1 MTKKIKKQTPLSVKF
16 KDETKVHPLLRD
28 YFGYS
33 LFKASARL
41 RSLMDQALA
50 KYEMQ
55 SHHLGIIKLLQLKGS
70 ISQIQIG
77 DELGIDK
84 ASMVKLIDQL
94 EKEKYVSRQTDKKDR
109 RIKNIILTN
118 KGIKTIQQCDSVK
131 KNVETQFFS
140 KLASEEVTLLKR
152 LMPLLLP

>member
-1 MTKKIKKQTPLSVKF
+1 MQFTRKTTSTRKKNSKNI
-16 KDETKVHPLLRD
+16 PLLRD